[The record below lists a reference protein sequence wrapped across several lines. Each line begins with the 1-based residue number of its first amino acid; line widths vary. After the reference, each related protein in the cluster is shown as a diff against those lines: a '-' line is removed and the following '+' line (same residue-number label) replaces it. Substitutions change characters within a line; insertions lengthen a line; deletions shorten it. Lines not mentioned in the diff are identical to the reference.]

1 MSNRIVAPSPHLHG
15 DFSTPRIMRDVVIA
29 LVPAFAFSVFV
40 YGWSAVFVTG
50 IAILSC
56 MLFEWLISRFLL
68 CQAGCT
74 LCDWS
79 AVVTGTLL
87 AFNLPATIS
96 PWLVVLG
103 ALVAIGIGKMSFGG
117 LGRNP
122 FNPALVG
129 RVFLLISFPVQMTA
143 FPDTPGV
150 DAITGATPLAFVK
163 GALKA
168 GQPVAELLQTNNV
181 DLNEMLGGML
191 LGFKDGSLGEIGAAA
206 LLLGGIYLLIRR
218 VISWRIPV
226 FVLGTMLVF
235 ASILWLV
242 DPTKY
247 INPLFHV
254 FAGGAM
260 LGAIFMATDYVTSPM
275 SKSGQAIFAIGI
287 GLITMLIRVWGAYP
301 EGISFAILIMN
312 ATVPLIN
319 MYMKPSRFGGR
330 NPKKK

>member
-29 LVPAFAFSVFV
+29 LIPAFAFSVFI
-40 YGWSAVFVTG
+40 YGWTAVWTTG

-56 MLFEWLISRFLL
+56 MLFEWFISRFLL
-68 CQAGCT
+68 RQANCT
-74 LCDWS
+74 LGDWS

-96 PWLVVLG
+96 PWLIVLG

-129 RVFLLISFPVQMTA
+129 RVFLLISFPVQMTSSA
-143 FPDTPGV
+143 FIPTGGPV
-150 DAITGATPLAFVK
+150 LDALSGATPLAVVK
-163 GALKA
+163 DALKTHT
-168 GQPVAELLQTNNV
+168 PVTELMPDF
-181 DLNEMLGGML
+181 DLSGML
-191 LGFKDGSLGEIGAAA
+191 LGFKDGSMGEIGAAA
-206 LLLGGIYLLIRR
+206 LLLGGLYLLIRR

-235 ASILWLV
+235 AAILWLV
-242 DPTKY
+242 DPAQY

-254 FAGGAM
+254 LTGGAL

-275 SKSGQAIFAIGI
+275 SKRGQVIFAIGI
-287 GLITMLIRVWGAYP
+287 GVITMLIRVWGAYP

-319 MYMKPSRFGGR
+319 MYVKPSRFGGR